1 MISESLGP
9 HRASLSENA
18 TAGKKQR
25 SKLKY
30 ELYFVPSGNPEA
42 KAPHSPG
49 IWLCDKCRGQFSSF
63 SNLRAHKRS
72 AHAY

>member
-1 MISESLGP
+1 MISETLDA
-9 HRASLSENA
+9 HRRLTSENA
-18 TAGKKQR
+18 AGRKQR
-25 SKLKY
+25 FKLKY
-30 ELYFVPSGNPEA
+30 ELYFVPSGNPDA

-49 IWLCDKCRGQFSSF
+49 IWLCDKCTGQFGSF